1 MCLGS
6 QGSPLHSGGGGCMG
20 VERPLNH
27 TASSIWAG
35 EAGGASP
42 QGGGET
48 VTLWERPLPPLSP
61 CRAAPYSRRSTLEK
75 IDCLF
80 LPDCSGV
87 TGRRAGGGGRGR
99 AAAFSSGWI
108 FLPLWTREAAP
119 GVIAVRARACQG
131 LALRWAQEAGRAAL
145 FLPECG
151 EG

>member
-99 AAAFSSGWI
+99 LLPSHQDGFSCLSGHGR
-108 FLPLWTREAAP
+108 LL
-119 GVIAVRARACQG
+119 
-131 LALRWAQEAGRAAL
+131 QE
-145 FLPECG
+145 
-151 EG
+151 